1 MARKHLIGVTPFKQ
15 YPTYQGV
22 YELHPQN
29 GLSVDRLYVK
39 AVLRTV
45 DYLRDRVSD
54 KGGDISPLAPYPAAD
69 QYETFPQEEF
79 EDLGPLSAYDI
90 KIVSWNTQSTW
101 AVRIIEPGN
110 ESNETFHTVITL
122 KKADDTV
129 VLAARTFCRAPI
141 NAKPT
146 KVFRPR
152 VISHALMEDP
162 DIIMTEYGVGTDY
175 PMFKDLIFINGKG
188 NVECDT
194 LCSELLFNSNRQ
206 YPVLILTKGMADALL
221 AFQDLNGSTAMNNM
235 LEAGK
240 CVAYF
245 IVVENSHQKLIR
257 IKLEQEQLADAMD
270 TGRTLAVFS
279 DDANGCE
286 AKAFTIFDDEGG
298 LLWPDF
304 NGLCDHLQHNTRN
317 RQFDYHDVDFYSDAR
332 QKKLLETLP
341 RTEDP
346 EQSAAIAEIINGYQ
360 EELDAK
366 TQTENLLL
374 GQIADLEKSNQKLQ
388 ENNTTLSRA
397 NRKLEGLQLKLDD
410 SKVSAAT
417 ADAKITALEEQLAKA
432 HEDNAAFAERA
443 KALLNIPLRDDRQT
457 RERLLAWIQD
467 NYGDRI
473 VLHEKAKSSFL
484 ADDKTRDLNFFCR
497 LMHYLYGYTKC
508 MAENPGKPTAASEAA
523 KAYDLLGE
531 NIKVEDSGKWSVNH
545 YKDYEFDISDV
556 NPNKGVE
563 KMDKHFKIG
572 KGMDGYSVRIYFYYD
587 SETGKSILGHLYG
600 HLEIGMK

>member
-22 YELHPQN
+22 YELHPHN

-39 AVLRTV
+39 AVLHTV
-45 DYLRDRVSD
+45 DYLRERVSD

-69 QYETFPQEEF
+69 QYETFPQEGF
-79 EDLGPLSAYDI
+79 EDLGPLPAYDI
-90 KIVSWNTQSTW
+90 KIVSLNTQSTW

-162 DIIMTEYGVGTDY
+162 DIIMTEYGVGTGY
-175 PMFKDLIFINGKG
+175 PMFKNVICINGKS

-221 AFQDLNGSTAMNNM
+221 ESPDLNGSTAMNNL

-257 IKLEQEQLADAMD
+257 NKLEQEQLADATE

-286 AKAFTIFDDEGG
+286 PNVFTIFDDKGV

-317 RQFDYHDVDFYSDAR
+317 RQFDYHDVGFYSDVR
-332 QKKLLETLP
+332 QQKLRETLP
-341 RTEDP
+341 QTEGP
-346 EQSAAIAEIINGYQ
+346 EQRAAYEKIIQGYQ

-366 TQTENLLL
+366 TKRENELL
-374 GQIADLEKSNQKLQ
+374 GQIADLEKDKQKLQ
-388 ENNTTLSRA
+388 EKNGALSRE
-397 NRKLEGLQLKLDD
+397 NRKLEKLQLDLDD
-410 SKVSAAT
+410 SKLSAAK
-417 ADAKITALEEQLAKA
+417 ADAEITELKEQLAKA

-443 KALLNIPLRDDRQT
+443 KPLLNIPLRDDRPT
-457 RERLLAWIQD
+457 RERLVTWIQD

-473 VLHEKAKSSFL
+473 VLHEKGKSSFL
-484 ADDKTRDLNFFCR
+484 ADDKTRDLNYFCR
-497 LMHYLYGYTKC
+497 LMNYLYGYTKC
-508 MAENPGKPTAASEAA
+508 MTENPGNPTVASEAA

-531 NIKVEDSGKWSVNH
+531 NIKVDDSGKWSVNH
-545 YKDYEFDISDV
+545 YKEYTFDISDV
-556 NPNKGVE
+556 NPNNAVVQ
-563 KMDKHFKIG
+563 MDKHIKIG
-572 KGMDGYSVRIYFYYD
+572 KGMDGNSIRIYFYYD
-587 SETGKSILGHLYG
+587 SETGKSILGQVYG
-600 HLEIGMK
+600 HLDIGVK